1 MRSRDRPPPS
11 ISGMSSHGL
20 TDREREIL
28 AFEREWWKYA
38 GTKDTAVRT
47 AFDMGVADYYQ
58 TLNTLIDHPG
68 AHTFDA
74 LLVRRLRRQRALR
87 QRRRSDARRGT
98 EVG

>member
-1 MRSRDRPPPS
+1 MRSRDHPPPS

-68 AHTFDA
+68 AHAFDA